1 MELTEECG
9 NLMATINDIVF
20 ELDVN
25 YTFLNVWTVNNGMLF
40 VNKDVLI
47 NKTIDECFD
56 AQLASKFKT
65 AIKWAIEKKDKITV
79 DYQSPYPGDNRWF
92 TASVFT
98 TIGVNSQ
105 KQVIVFVNDITKS
118 RQAEEF
124 LHMQR
129 DLSLALSSCS
139 MVDEALAYIID
150 TVLKIE
156 NIDSGAIYLVDPQT
170 GILNL
175 RVHRGAPAWL
185 VEAISTYEADGPQAQ
200 IARSGK
206 PYYSE
211 YRGLPAFINRM
222 QEQENEGI
230 KFFGRIPVI
239 YEDQF
244 IAMLSVASHKEGE
257 FTDAMKDMLETIA
270 MKIGSTLTR
279 IFSETALRESRENLQ
294 ALFNSIND
302 FLFVLDMNGC
312 IQQINKVV
320 EKRLGYQEEE
330 LLGMSV
336 VHVHP
341 SAQKEQVMSVMT
353 EILQGESDV
362 CTIPLQT
369 KRGSLIPVE
378 TRVTHGVWN
387 SQPVLFGISRDISK
401 RVKAEI
407 ALQGSKERLELAL
420 LGGDLAVWDWNYQT
434 GVILLSDRLYQMIG
448 YYEEEF
454 FRYIGSLYKLIHPAD
469 LPGMQAALNKHI
481 QGRAFFYEAE
491 YRIRHK
497 LGDWIYTLAR
507 GKIIEWDTQGKP
519 LRLCGINIDIS
530 KRKKLEAE
538 LQALAM
544 TDVLTGIYNRR
555 YFTQLLEKEMK
566 RSQRYQTSFSLVMFD
581 IDHFKQVN
589 DTYGHDVGDLVLKEV
604 VSLIKTRI
612 RKTDFF
618 ARWGGE
624 EFIILLL
631 NTSYEQ
637 AAILAESMR
646 ELLQNTSL
654 PQVGRVTASFGVS
667 SYQANESIDALLK
680 RVDDLVYQAK
690 RNGRNCVRVDR
701 Y

>member
-1 MELTEECG
+1 
-9 NLMATINDIVF
+9 
-20 ELDVN
+20 
-25 YTFLNVWTVNNGMLF
+25 
-40 VNKDVLI
+40 
-47 NKTIDECFD
+47 
-56 AQLASKFKT
+56 
-65 AIKWAIEKKDKITV
+65 
-79 DYQSPYPGDNRWF
+79 
-92 TASVFT
+92 
-98 TIGVNSQ
+98 
-105 KQVIVFVNDITKS
+105 
-118 RQAEEF
+118 
-124 LHMQR
+124 
-129 DLSLALSSCS
+129 
-139 MVDEALAYIID
+139 
-150 TVLKIE
+150 
-156 NIDSGAIYLVDPQT
+156 
-170 GILNL
+170 
-175 RVHRGAPAWL
+175 
-185 VEAISTYEADGPQAQ
+185 YEG
-200 IARSGK
+200 
-206 PYYSE
+206 
-211 YRGLPAFINRM
+211 
-222 QEQENEGI
+222 
-230 KFFGRIPVI
+230 
-239 YEDQF
+239 
-244 IAMLSVASHKEGE
+244 
-257 FTDAMKDMLETIA
+257 
-270 MKIGSTLTR
+270 
-279 IFSETALRESRENLQ
+279 
-294 ALFNSIND
+294 
-302 FLFVLDMNGC
+302 
-312 IQQINKVV
+312 
-320 EKRLGYQEEE
+320 
-330 LLGMSV
+330 
-336 VHVHP
+336 
-341 SAQKEQVMSVMT
+341 
-353 EILQGESDV
+353 
-362 CTIPLQT
+362 
-369 KRGSLIPVE
+369 
-378 TRVTHGVWN
+378 
-387 SQPVLFGISRDISK
+387 
-401 RVKAEI
+401 
-407 ALQGSKERLELAL
+407 
-420 LGGDLAVWDWNYQT
+420 
-434 GVILLSDRLYQMIG
+434 
-448 YYEEEF
+448 EF